1 MKMLRKILDNSEVRN
16 LELDILKYIDKICK
30 EHHIQYFL
38 DYGTLLGAIRHK
50 GFIPWDDDVDICM
63 KRSDYERFVEI
74 MSSADNAR
82 YRVLTAETDPHY
94 FYEFAKVVDTHTCLE
109 ETQTI
114 ANPNMGVWVD
124 VFPKDNLPKCH
135 WLLKKTINFLVVLR
149 IFSVFHPFPK
159 HHSILFYPLWLIARL
174 VGPRPF
180 LKAITSLSTRWGD
193 ESPYVGD
200 LIDIVSK
207 RYCWKK
213 EMFEEV
219 VYVEFEGG
227 KYPAPKFWD
236 DYLKGLYNNYM
247 QLPPEDKRKT
257 HEFIAYLK

>member
-1 MKMLRKILDNSEVRN
+1 MLRKILDNSEVRN
-16 LELDILKYIDKICK
+16 LELEILKYIDQICK

-74 MSSADNAR
+74 MSSADNTR
-82 YRVLTAETDPHY
+82 YRVLTTDTDPHY

-114 ANPNMGVWVD
+114 PNPNMGVWVD
-124 VFPKDNLPKCH
+124 VFPKDNLPKGH

-149 IFSVFHPFPK
+149 IFSVFQPFPK

-174 VGPRPF
+174 IGPRPF
-180 LKAITSLSTRWGD
+180 LKAITFLSTKWD
-193 ESPYVGD
+193 DDSPYVGD

-213 EMFEEV
+213 EMFDEA